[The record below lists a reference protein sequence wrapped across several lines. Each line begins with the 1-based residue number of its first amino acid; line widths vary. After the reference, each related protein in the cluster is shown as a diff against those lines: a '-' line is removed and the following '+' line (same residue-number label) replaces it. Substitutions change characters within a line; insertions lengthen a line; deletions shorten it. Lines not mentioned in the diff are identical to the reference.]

1 MKVKAIL
8 NSGYFANA
16 RHASNYIA
24 YIDRQSPIF
33 DQNGTEKKVLS
44 AQADVEA
51 PGNSTIWYHV
61 YSLNASDCER
71 LEVNRNYMKNL
82 IALKAD
88 EMAKAYNISPSNLRM
103 VCSWHN
109 KDFHPHL
116 HFLVWSTDSREA
128 FIPHREKET
137 DKNAALNAATRTVK
151 SCFTNEIFRG
161 DLAYLKEE
169 KSAQRDKLNEQ
180 LRRLVSSE
188 YLVDR
193 EITDSLKTLGK
204 ELRATKGKH
213 TYKFLS
219 PPLKAQVDNV
229 LEQIMRRD
237 PILKSMYEE
246 YLDSQK
252 ELVLT
257 YASYEDTLDKKF
269 AEIENSFF
277 HPYCDFEERR
287 AGRAEVTRHNII
299 IQAAERYAGPA
310 VRKKI
315 ASHSAPQKSTS
326 AQAVDRNGT
335 VPAHATT
342 NICSRLCSTVRTLPR
357 LNTKASWPPT
367 AKKGNI
373 ATRMPSCTPASLT
386 PETRHKHKAPGR
398 KGPAW
403 GVFYKEKSMF
413 IKLYNA
419 LFDFG
424 LKPKEL
430 KVYVYLSAC
439 QNCLGTATVRSA
451 TVQERCGMSEHTVRT
466 AIAGLAQKGLV
477 TVCPRRDRN
486 GQQIA
491 HAYKLRY
498 LSGGWCRLP
507 LDALSLPARDFA
519 VYAYLCRC
527 ANRLRKAFPSFT
539 HMANALR
546 VAVTTVQTAIKNLA
560 AAGLLLKAAFRAGKH
575 NLYILVDA
583 KKEAACGQ
591 TQTAVHKAHKNKI
604 TIPFLGRAC
613 QVLGRFFGDAVCQ
626 ILRSSN
632 KTNPTYSTEGRT
644 ISPSRRILTGEVR
657 PAQPECKG
665 RSVPLAGQELIGG
678 ARRYFFLCT
687 ALQSLWQAAIIWDR
701 RMQNDDG
708 GNQIQAGGEGV
719 PVRRAGG
726 LQGQAADQARQS
738 GPCPRKRREEKGAV
752 PRSSGG

>member
-16 RHASNYIA
+16 RHANNYIA

-180 LRRLVSSE
+180 LRRQVSSE

-204 ELRATKGKH
+204 ELRATEGKH
-213 TYKFLS
+213 TYKFLP

-342 NICSRLCSTVRTLPR
+342 NTSPPHGGPAVQEKT
-357 LNTKASWPPT
+357 ASHGEQ
-367 AKKGNI
+367 KK
-373 ATRMPSCTPASLT
+373 ST
-386 PETRHKHKAPGR
+386 PEQDLAMNTQPSDSDGTVDGSDYR
-398 KGPAW
+398 
-403 GVFYKEKSMF
+403 EKSPGYAAQNM
-413 IKLYNA
+413 LYRLAKTLN
-419 LFDFG
+419 FDR
-424 LKPKEL
+424 
-430 KVYVYLSAC
+430 
-439 QNCLGTATVRSA
+439 Q
-451 TVQERCGMSEHTVRT
+451 Q
-466 AIAGLAQKGLV
+466 AQI
-477 TVCPRRDRN
+477 RN
-486 GQQIA
+486 RA
-491 HAYKLRY
+491 HRA
-498 LSGGWCRLP
+498 
-507 LDALSLPARDFA
+507 
-519 VYAYLCRC
+519 
-527 ANRLRKAFPSFT
+527 AN
-539 HMANALR
+539 
-546 VAVTTVQTAIKNLA
+546 
-560 AAGLLLKAAFRAGKH
+560 G
-575 NLYILVDA
+575 
-583 KKEAACGQ
+583 
-591 TQTAVHKAHKNKI
+591 
-604 TIPFLGRAC
+604 
-613 QVLGRFFGDAVCQ
+613 
-626 ILRSSN
+626 
-632 KTNPTYSTEGRT
+632 
-644 ISPSRRILTGEVR
+644 LTGE
-657 PAQPECKG
+657 K
-665 RSVPLAGQELIGG
+665 
-678 ARRYFFLCT
+678 
-687 ALQSLWQAAIIWDR
+687 
-701 RMQNDDG
+701 QN
-708 GNQIQAGGEGV
+708 
-719 PVRRAGG
+719 VRRLKTG
-726 LQGQAADQARQS
+726 LADERNLSAMER
-738 GPCPRKRREEKGAV
+738 
-752 PRSSGG
+752 